1 MSGGGGGWIRP
12 LGRTGRAGDVFPS
25 GDSKGRAGDV
35 FPSGD
40 SNQINEIGRGAFN
53 GLGSSKHERLQ
64 IRQWPSD

>member
-25 GDSKGRAGDV
+25 GDS
-35 FPSGD
+35 
-40 SNQINEIGRGAFN
+40 NQINEIGREAFN

>member
-12 LGRTGRAGDVFPS
+12 LGRT
-25 GDSKGRAGDV
+25 GRAGDV